1 MKKKRIDLKNGLI
14 QLLDWVEEMWFR
26 FRFYLMKLAYLKK
39 RGRFRRYTLPVILV
53 AMIFSLVIFSP
64 IDFFQF
70 INSQTLSLLVFI
82 SIVAISSWYGGLG
95 PGIFAT
101 LLTAIVNF
109 FILLGKDLPYHT
121 RTEDL
126 ALTLLYLVI
135 GVLIS
140 IISEARYEAEIQK
153 DEFVGLITHE
163 LKNPLAV
170 IKGFAG
176 LLQKRYK
183 KSGKQNVSKYTEEID
198 SQSDR
203 MLELIND
210 LLDVN
215 KIEVGKFVYKD
226 ELFDFKTL
234 AKEVISHQKIINK
247 GREISLSGSADAII
261 EGDRYRIGQVITN
274 LLTNALK
281 YSPKKSPI
289 EVKMK
294 KGREDVTLMVKDYGI
309 GIPTPEQKKVFN
321 QYFRTRA
328 TLRGRTEGLGLGLFI
343 CKSIVNRHNGKI
355 WVESKEGKGSTFYL
369 KLLIKKV

>member
-1 MKKKRIDLKNGLI
+1 MKKKRIDSKNRSVHF
-14 QLLDWVEEMWFR
+14 LDGVEEMWFR
-26 FRFYLMKLAYLKK
+26 FKFYLMKLSYLKK

-53 AMIFSLVIFSP
+53 AMVFSLVIFPP

-140 IISEARYEAEIQK
+140 VISEARYEAEIQK
-153 DEFVGLITHE
+153 DEFIGLVTHE

-289 EVKMK
+289 EVKIK
-294 KGREDVTLMVKDYGI
+294 KSREDITLMVKDYGI
-309 GIPTPEQKKVFN
+309 GISVSEQKKVFN
-321 QYFRTRA
+321 QYYRTRT
-328 TLRGRTEGLGLGLFI
+328 TLRGRAEGLGLGLFI

-369 KLLIKKV
+369 KLSIKKV